1 MNTMDPIH
9 FDTHR
14 FVKRM
19 TGTGMPLVQAEE
31 LADVLAAER
40 KGLLDSSLAT
50 LRDVEEVKRGHA
62 VVKAELDIVKWI
74 VSGGGLGIMLLLIR
88 ILLAALKNAPV
99 QATASPAACR
109 SAW

>member
-1 MNTMDPIH
+1 MDPIP

-40 KGLLDSSLAT
+40 KGLLNNSLAT
-50 LRDVEEVKRGHA
+50 RRDVEEVKRGLA
-62 VVKAELDIVKWI
+62 GVKAELDVVKWI

-88 ILLAALKNAPV
+88 SFWPL
-99 QATASPAACR
+99 
-109 SAW
+109 